1 MILPK
6 CYYNLPYN
14 GKRIFEKF
22 YERSLQKY
30 KSKQVA
36 RQLAC
41 CAVRKKYIYINNR
54 WHARSDANKSDTT
67 STEEEESSSSLSSC
81 SSSASKDEDED
92 ER

>member
-1 MILPK
+1 MILPR

-36 RQLAC
+36 RKLAC
-41 CAVRKKYIYINNR
+41 CAVRKKYIYINNQWR
-54 WHARSDANKSDTT
+54 ARSDANNTDTT
-67 STEEEESSSSLSSC
+67 STEEEDDDDDDDDDSRTSESGV
-81 SSSASKDEDED
+81 DN
-92 ER
+92 